1 MVDTRASDCRTI
13 GHFYGV
19 DGKKLQRQY
28 KDYLSDFKDWEQ
40 KKHAKQWLIFPEN
53 IGHYLSIDETA
64 LSKGELYT
72 IITNKKAKGRKGSI
86 VAIFSGTKVEP
97 IMEQLMKIPAKERAK
112 VKEITLDMAN
122 SMKTIA
128 KKCFPKAIQ
137 VTDRFHVQKLAL
149 EALQD
154 IRIKH
159 RWDAIDQENEQIK
172 QARAKKGTF
181 APKEFSNGDT
191 RKQLLA
197 RSRYLLYKAPNNWT
211 ENQYTRSKILFD
223 QYPDIKIAFDL
234 VQGLRNIFNTA
245 TTIQTAYTKL
255 AHWYKDVEN
264 TGFRAFNSIA
274 NTISLNYRSILN
286 YFTNRSTNASAES
299 FNAKIKAFRAQ
310 FRGVK
315 NVEFFLYRLT
325 TIFA

>member
-1 MVDTRASDCRTI
+1 M
-13 GHFYGV
+13 
-19 DGKKLQRQY
+19 
-28 KDYLSDFKDWEQ
+28 
-40 KKHAKQWLIFPEN
+40 
-53 IGHYLSIDETA
+53 
-64 LSKGELYT
+64 
-72 IITNKKAKGRKGSI
+72 
-86 VAIFSGTKVEP
+86 AILAGTKVEP
-97 IMEQLMKIPAKERAK
+97 ILEQLLKIPKSLRNK

-122 SMKTIA
+122 SMKIIA

-159 RWDAIDQENEQIK
+159 RWEAIDQENQNIQ
-172 QARAKKGTF
+172 QARSKQTEHHPEIF
-181 APKEFSNGDT
+181 ENGDT

-211 ENQYTRSKILFD
+211 QNQYIRSKILFN
-223 QYPDIKIAFDL
+223 QYPDIKKAYNL

-245 TTIQTAYTKL
+245 TSIQTAYTKL
-255 AHWYKDVEN
+255 AHWYKDVEH
-264 TGFRAFNSIA
+264 TGFKAFNTIA
-274 NTISLNYRSILN
+274 NTITINYRSILN
-286 YFTNRSTNASAES
+286 YFINRSTNASAES

-315 NVEFFLYRLT
+315 NVEFFLFRLT
-325 TIFA
+325 RIFA

>member
-1 MVDTRASDCRTI
+1 M
-13 GHFYGV
+13 
-19 DGKKLQRQY
+19 
-28 KDYLSDFKDWEQ
+28 
-40 KKHAKQWLIFPEN
+40 IFPEN
-53 IGHYLSIDETA
+53 IGKRLSIDETA

-72 IITNKKAKGRKGSI
+72 IITNKRAKGKKGAI
-86 VAIFSGTKVEP
+86 VAILAGTKVEP
-97 IMEQLMKIPAKERAK
+97 ILEQLLKIPKSLRDT
-112 VKEITLDMAN
+112 VKEITLDMAH
-122 SMKTIA
+122 SMKMIA

-159 RWDAIDQENEQIK
+159 RWEAIDQENEQIK
-172 QARAKKGTF
+172 QDKNKKIEHKPEIF
-181 APKEFSNGDT
+181 NNGDT

-211 ENQYTRSKILFD
+211 QNQYLRSKILFD
-223 QYPDIKIAFDL
+223 QYPDIKKAYNL

-245 TTIQTAYTKL
+245 TSIQTAYTKL
-255 AHWYKDVEN
+255 AHWYKNVEQ
-264 TGFRAFNSIA
+264 TGFKAFNTIA
-274 NTISLNYRSILN
+274 NTITINYRSILN
-286 YFTNRSTNASAES
+286 YFINRSTNASAES

-315 NVEFFLYRLT
+315 NVEFFLFRLT
-325 TIFA
+325 RIFA